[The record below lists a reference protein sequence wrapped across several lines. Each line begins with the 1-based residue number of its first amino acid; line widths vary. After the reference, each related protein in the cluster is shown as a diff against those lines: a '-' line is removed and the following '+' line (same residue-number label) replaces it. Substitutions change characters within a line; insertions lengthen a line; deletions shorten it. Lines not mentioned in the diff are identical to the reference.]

1 MQSDRQD
8 SDVLEPEAAFDVSG
22 FDFTAFLAH
31 RLGMPRDRAH
41 RLLGQWLVHYEPAA
55 SSHLRKTRA
64 NEPAEPTPVSG
75 PRWTAGSEPDALR
88 SGTNG

>member
-8 SDVLEPEAAFDVSG
+8 SDVLEPEAAFAASG
-22 FDFTAFLAH
+22 FDFTTFLAH
-31 RLGMPRDRAH
+31 RLGTPRERAH

-55 SSHLRKTRA
+55 SSQLRKTQA
-64 NEPAEPTPVSG
+64 NEPAELTPVSG
-75 PRWTAGSEPDALR
+75 PRWTAGLEPDELR